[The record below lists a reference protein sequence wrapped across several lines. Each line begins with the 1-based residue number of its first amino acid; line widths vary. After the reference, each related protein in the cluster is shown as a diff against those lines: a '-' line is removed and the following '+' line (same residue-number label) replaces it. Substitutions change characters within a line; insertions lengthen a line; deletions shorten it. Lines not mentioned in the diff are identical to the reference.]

1 MRRLKVDQKKKWS
14 NLKYTKP
21 KEEMK
26 QLKECQKKGRKRL
39 KYTKRKGEAKMTKSA
54 SKECFCGRCDR
65 AFWLIIVLIAIVSSV
80 YFSAIAY
87 K

>member
-1 MRRLKVDQKKKWS
+1 
-14 NLKYTKP
+14 
-21 KEEMK
+21 
-26 QLKECQKKGRKRL
+26 
-39 KYTKRKGEAKMTKSA
+39 MTKSA